1 MPYLLGLRGE
11 IQPAYYIFPEGIP
24 PTMSQPSFSVFNF
37 SFKKK
42 KEVVGTEMNGAQCVP
57 VRIHRATGKWALQL
71 KHICDFSTGLNES
84 WIKMGQSNILWQ
96 IFPLRKWQ
104 VLKCTHCSSKSGKL
118 IKAVLRRAAG
128 LVKPVKC
135 KLRLLVT
142 LPALLCF

>member
-24 PTMSQPSFSVFNF
+24 PTMSQPSFSLFNF
-37 SFKKK
+37 SLKKIK
-42 KEVVGTEMNGAQCVP
+42 VAATEMNGAQCVP
-57 VRIHRATGKWALQL
+57 AYIHRPMGKWALQL
-71 KHICDFSTGLNES
+71 NHICDLSTEVSKS

-96 IFPLRKWQ
+96 IFFPLRKWQ
-104 VLKCTHCSSKSGKL
+104 DLKSIHGSSKSGKL

-135 KLRLLVT
+135 KLHLPVT
-142 LPALLCF
+142 LPTLWYS